1 MEAGADPLSL
11 GASGFCFRAGGS
23 INLLLSS
30 SFLVVWLGLLLLFLI
45 LWLDHRERDEAG
57 RFKGLV
63 FDAYQRRFLKAYFS
77 RGRGLAHGLVMLACL
92 ITFAVTMIVAMTV
105 YEIRW
110 QPCRPLP
117 ASQLEVR

>member
-1 MEAGADPLSL
+1 MEAGAEPLSL

-30 SFLVVWLGLLLLFLI
+30 SFLIVWLGLLLLFLI

-57 RFKGLV
+57 RFNGLV
-63 FDAYQRRFLKAYFS
+63 FDAYQRRFLKTYFS

-92 ITFAVTMIVAMTV
+92 IIFAVTMIVAVTV

-117 ASQLEVR
+117 VSQFEAR